1 MLRLALGGWSAHAAL
16 AAGYVLAF
24 AVGVSRCVVGAHSAS
39 EVIAGCALGG
49 LVAPVVLW
57 AGHLPP
63 VRLARWA
70 PAVLAAWALL
80 AVAGAPPSRSH
91 DAVTRLALR
100 LSGHDQPYRRWQ
112 MHHDHSASAK
122 PSVQRP

>member
-1 MLRLALGGWSAHAAL
+1 
-16 AAGYVLAF
+16 
-24 AVGVSRCVVGAHSAS
+24 
-39 EVIAGCALGG
+39 VIAGLALGG
-49 LVAPVVLW
+49 LVASVVLW

-100 LSGHDQPYRRWQ
+100 LSGHDQPYQRWQ
-112 MHHDHSASAK
+112 MHRDQRASAK
-122 PSVQRP
+122 PSMHRP